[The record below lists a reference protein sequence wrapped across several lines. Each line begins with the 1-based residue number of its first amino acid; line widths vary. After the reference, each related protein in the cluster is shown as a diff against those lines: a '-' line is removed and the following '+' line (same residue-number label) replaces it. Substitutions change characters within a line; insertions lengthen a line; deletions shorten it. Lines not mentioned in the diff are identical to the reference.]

1 MSINKNNLA
10 IIIPVFNEQ
19 DIIEKVIYDWLFIA
33 KKFDG
38 FIIVINDGSSDNS
51 LKILNKIRKKNNR
64 LMVINKK
71 NSGHGNTCKYGY
83 DLITNKNYSYD
94 YILQIDSD
102 NQCNPKYLIDF
113 LNIAEKKHES
123 FIFGYRK
130 RREDGY
136 IRFLTSRILSFSIFC
151 KKLMYIKDANTPYR
165 LMKTSN
171 LKKILNRISKNKNY
185 KDIDLFNCILTYE
198 IKKNYNIK
206 WIDINFRKRV
216 YGNSK
221 FGTLKML
228 KLYSNLIT
236 MI

>member
-1 MSINKNNLA
+1 MKIA
-10 IIIPVFNEQ
+10 IIIPFYNEEQ
-19 DIIEKVIYDWLFIA
+19 NLHYFLDEWNNFLKPLN
-33 KKFDG
+33 KKKYKLNFY
-38 FIIVINDGSSDNS
+38 FINDGSTDYSVEM
-51 LKILNKIRKKNNR
+51 IKKNSDKLKSNI
-64 LMVINKK
+64 INKK